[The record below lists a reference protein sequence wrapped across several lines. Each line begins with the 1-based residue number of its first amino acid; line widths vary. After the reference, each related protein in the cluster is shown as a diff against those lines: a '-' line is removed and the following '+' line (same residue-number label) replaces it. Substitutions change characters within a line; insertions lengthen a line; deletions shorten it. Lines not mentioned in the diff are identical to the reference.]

1 MSRIETARLAEAL
14 QAAAIRLTRR
24 LRQGESGGA
33 LTGPEASAL
42 AVIANHDGISI
53 GALAAAE
60 QVRPPSMSRVV
71 NILVAKGLVR
81 RHDDPSDGRR
91 QLLSLT
97 AKGKKAQA
105 SSPRRRQLKALADA
119 LAALSDRDRNAI
131 ARAVAALDR
140 LQI

>member
-1 MSRIETARLAEAL
+1 MSKKDSTELANGL
-14 QAAAIRLTRR
+14 HAAAMRLTRR
-24 LRQGESGGA
+24 MRQGDSAGG

-42 AVIANHDGISI
+42 AVIANHDGISV

-71 NILVAKGLVR
+71 NILVEKGLVKR
-81 RHDDPSDGRR
+81 VEDPADARR

-105 SSPRRRQLKALADA
+105 GSQKRGQVKVLADA
-119 LAALSDRDRNAI
+119 LDGLVDRDRK
-131 ARAVAALDR
+131 AVERTVEVLDR